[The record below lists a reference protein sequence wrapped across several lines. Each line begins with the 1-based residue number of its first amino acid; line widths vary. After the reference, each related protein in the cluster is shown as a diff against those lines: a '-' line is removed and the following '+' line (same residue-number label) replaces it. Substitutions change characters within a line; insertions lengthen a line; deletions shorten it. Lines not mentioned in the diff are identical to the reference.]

1 MEDLVRR
8 IMPRSLRID
17 PSLRNIDLSGKR
29 YVITGGSSGSGQAT
43 VEFLAKQGAEV
54 ITTGRDLARGRQNFE
69 SLPLAVQGRITLL
82 HLDLENM
89 ESVEKFAA
97 EVNKKW
103 QSFDALV
110 NNAGGALTKNG
121 TFELNG
127 KTYDKQFVGNHIGV
141 FHLSNLLLP
150 GLEANDG
157 ARLINVSSVMHDQAK
172 GLQSTQAQI
181 HWDDIH
187 ARKRKFDGFDQYA
200 QSKLANL
207 LHAKSLA
214 RKYDK
219 DNIAVFPVHPGT
231 ISKGSRFGRSMGPLM
246 RAMMVPLSILMGPI
260 MRPITKE
267 DGAQTTLHC
276 LLSEEALNH
285 HGVYHAQTG
294 LKHSDGVRGGWP
306 YRSANP
312 LSHDEAAQDQLWSL
326 SEELVAELKA

>member
-1 MEDLVRR
+1 
-8 IMPRSLRID
+8 MPRSLRIE

-54 ITTGRDLARGRQNFE
+54 ITTGRDLDRGRQNFE
-69 SLPLAVQGRITLL
+69 SLPLAVQKRITLL

-103 QSFDALV
+103 QSFDGLV

-127 KTYDKQFVGNHIGV
+127 KTYDRQFVGNHVGV
-141 FHLSNLLLP
+141 FHLTNLLLP
-150 GLEANDG
+150 GLEAHDG
-157 ARLINVSSVMHDQAK
+157 ARLINLSSVMHDQAK
-172 GLQSTQAQI
+172 GLQSTQAEI

-231 ISKGSRFGRSMGPLM
+231 ISKGSRFARSMGPLM

-260 MRPITKE
+260 LRPITKE

-276 LLSEEALNH
+276 LLSVEALNH

-312 LSHDEAAQDQLWSL
+312 LSHDEAAQDRLWSL